1 MFAPRSTPSC
11 FRLGGEDEQD
21 GQSASE
27 AGLASVN
34 EPAVEAAR
42 RCSAGE
48 SWARDAIGRL
58 VIHDGSSRGAPP
70 VVDAV
75 RARTR
80 PALFADV
87 SYDERLPPVS
97 PPPQPPSPPSKV
109 DMEKASEI
117 NSLDTSTPVAAGEH
131 AEAPGPAAI
140 NVSGACE
147 EADNSVKEN
156 DEGWEALRSIGRR
169 CNLDF
174 TPKLHLSAG
183 TLVQTLVSS
192 GVGRYLEF
200 VPLQAT
206 LMHAAGA
213 DAGVGTLERV
223 PMSKAEVFQA
233 KSIAPL
239 EKRLL
244 MKFMQAMVAR
254 DGVAEAKR
262 GGWAVQGVGGSE
274 QEQLGF
280 KRAVGHI
287 STPAGDDGS
296 AGGAEVEED
305 LEGKTLADLL
315 REARLPP
322 RVAALVAH
330 GLLAATPETP
340 AKEAVRRFGVYVRSL
355 GRYADSAMLAS
366 FYGLAEELSRP
377 APHTTPLLALASL
390 ATCLYPWPNSRPG
403 AGLS

>member
-1 MFAPRSTPSC
+1 
-11 FRLGGEDEQD
+11 
-21 GQSASE
+21 
-27 AGLASVN
+27 
-34 EPAVEAAR
+34 
-42 RCSAGE
+42 
-48 SWARDAIGRL
+48 
-58 VIHDGSSRGAPP
+58 
-70 VVDAV
+70 
-75 RARTR
+75 
-80 PALFADV
+80 
-87 SYDERLPPVS
+87 
-97 PPPQPPSPPSKV
+97 
-109 DMEKASEI
+109 
-117 NSLDTSTPVAAGEH
+117 
-131 AEAPGPAAI
+131 
-140 NVSGACE
+140 
-147 EADNSVKEN
+147 
-156 DEGWEALRSIGRR
+156 
-169 CNLDF
+169 
-174 TPKLHLSAG
+174 LHLSAG